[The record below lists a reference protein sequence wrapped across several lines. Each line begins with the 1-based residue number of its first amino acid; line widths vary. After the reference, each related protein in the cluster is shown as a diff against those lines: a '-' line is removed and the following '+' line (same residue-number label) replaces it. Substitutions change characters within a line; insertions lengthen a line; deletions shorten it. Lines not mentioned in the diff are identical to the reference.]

1 MNEQEKAYIHLNRY
15 FLSLQH
21 KLEKYRMSG
30 MEPPE
35 YLLQHFEDAKRKL
48 RISSMALENKK

>member
-1 MNEQEKAYIHLNRY
+1 MTEQEKAYMSLNKY

-21 KLEKYRMSG
+21 KLEKYKMSG
-30 MEPPE
+30 TEPPE

-48 RISSMALENKK
+48 RIFSIALENKN